1 MLIFYIMC
9 NLFVFFFVNIGFIF
23 IFVSKF
29 NVNMKTNRDRFKEI
43 ASRRVDKVLSSLSS
57 LEKCSNSYNYEYNQE
72 DVKKMNAVLKTKFG
86 EVKAAFEKGV
96 KKNNEKFKF

>member
-1 MLIFYIMC
+1 
-9 NLFVFFFVNIGFIF
+9 
-23 IFVSKF
+23 
-29 NVNMKTNRDRFKEI
+29 MKTKRERFLEI
-43 ASRRVDKVLSSLSS
+43 AERRVDNVLNLLSS

-72 DVKKMNAVLKTKFG
+72 DIKKMNSVLKTKFD

>member
-1 MLIFYIMC
+1 MC
-9 NLFVFFFVNIGFIF
+9 NLFAFFVVDMNFIF
-23 IFVSKF
+23 IFASKF
-29 NVNMKTNRDRFKEI
+29 NTNMKTNRDRFKEI
-43 ASRRVDKVLSSLSS
+43 ASRRVDKVLNSLSS

-72 DVKKMNAVLKTKFG
+72 DVKKMNAVLKSKFD

>member
-1 MLIFYIMC
+1 MC
-9 NLFVFFFVNIGFIF
+9 NLFAFFVVDMNFIF
-23 IFVSKF
+23 IFENKF
-29 NVNMKTNRDRFKEI
+29 NTNMKTNRDRFKEI
-43 ASRRVDKVLSSLSS
+43 ASRRVDKVLNSLSS

-72 DVKKMNAVLKTKFG
+72 DVKKMNAVLKTKFD